1 MPMRAHQVSI
11 PSDVHKRPWGG
22 IPFIYSFGDSFQLAP
37 VGMRAFYSQAREPKT
52 GSWSL
57 GMIAVADFRNPPKR
71 EVEECSVFVLD
82 EVVRQTDQVF
92 LDFLTR
98 LRNGA
103 LQAMDVDFIVSR
115 LLDNLPEEEQ
125 LTFKDA
131 IHVVPRWKMAAQVTF
146 KYLNEGFVTPI
157 AVMQSHKESLK
168 SSGNCFSNSTTL
180 PTCSA
185 VCIGAKVM
193 LQANYIVELKL
204 HNGSVGTVR
213 DICYPNP
220 DGPYTRYS
228 DETEYVVVEF
238 PESKLPVALVPG
250 KPKTW
255 IPIPVHKLRCDMNC
269 CACTTIPL
277 RLCNSISVHKSQG
290 STFGQGQVFEKAVC
304 YLPNPTDT
312 PAPGLEVVALS
323 RCKSPMD
330 MAIGNKKH
338 AICGQRFLKTGQ
350 TKAYEERKAF
360 HASLASQAETTRDRL
375 ESTIANLD
383 PNPHHKV
390 FERGCEVLLH
400 WYRTRVGDGDA
411 HRAEEDSSMTSA
423 DDYHLQDQD
432 AQSDSSGLLRVP
444 EGDGDSEDSSGSSG
458 SDSYDPNRR
467 CSSEESDGSE
477 KVPA

>member
-1 MPMRAHQVSI
+1 
-11 PSDVHKRPWGG
+11 
-22 IPFIYSFGDSFQLAP
+22 
-37 VGMRAFYSQAREPKT
+37 
-52 GSWSL
+52 
-57 GMIAVADFRNPPKR
+57 MIAVADFRNPPKR

-103 LQAMDVDFIVSR
+103 LQAMDVDFILSR

-290 STFGQGQVFEKAVC
+290 STFGQGSRV
-304 YLPNPTDT
+304 LPSQPH
-312 PAPGLEVVALS
+312 
-323 RCKSPMD
+323 R
-330 MAIGNKKH
+330 H
-338 AICGQRFLKTGQ
+338 ARARFGGSCSIKVQ
-350 TKAYEERKAF
+350 
-360 HASLASQAETTRDRL
+360 
-375 ESTIANLD
+375 ESNG
-383 PNPHHKV
+383 H
-390 FERGCEVLLH
+390 G
-400 WYRTRVGDGDA
+400 
-411 HRAEEDSSMTSA
+411 HR
-423 DDYHLQDQD
+423 Q
-432 AQSDSSGLLRVP
+432 
-444 EGDGDSEDSSGSSG
+444 
-458 SDSYDPNRR
+458 
-467 CSSEESDGSE
+467 
-477 KVPA
+477 